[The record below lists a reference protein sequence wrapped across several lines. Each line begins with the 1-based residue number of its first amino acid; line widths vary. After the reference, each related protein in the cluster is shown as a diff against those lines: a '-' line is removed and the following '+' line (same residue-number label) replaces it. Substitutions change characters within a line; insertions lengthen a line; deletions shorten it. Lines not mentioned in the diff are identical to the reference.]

1 MKLFSMRANILVN
14 MIGMALIMI
23 LTFFAT
29 PYYLKYL
36 GPEAFGLIG
45 FFYLFS
51 MCISVFDFG
60 VSPFLQREIAKSTDG
75 NSLYQNLN
83 NVIQIVTIYFILI
96 LLFIN
101 ILSLPLSGFV
111 ANSWL
116 TSDAWDLLSLD
127 EVKKSIRLIFLTS
140 SLLMVINLFK
150 CGLTGY
156 QLHYWLNMLLTL
168 TSILRYVGSIV
179 LISSFNGSII
189 DFFIYQVLIALIE
202 VIALSIKFYSQVPN
216 NLLSF
221 GNLSIGL
228 FKKIIIE
235 TSKISTI
242 SILTIV
248 TYQLDKIFLS
258 KALPLQEY
266 GYFSLIVMI
275 CSGLIVISVPIKRAI
290 QPRISILFLS
300 KNINDSIELY
310 RKASHLITIIIG
322 ATVITICMYSV
333 QIILFWTNDLTASLW
348 VANRLY
354 LFVIGAG
361 LLAIQAILLA
371 LQEARGDL
379 TLQIKLNFIFLMI
392 QIPLMLFCVLFFGIT
407 FKAPVIGIGLAWLGV
422 RVTSFVVSTFLIHKT
437 YDVNLNRIWFLKD
450 FLPVIL
456 FQTLVA
462 FLIYPVMSNEV
473 ISSLNNPIIVII
485 FAGFILVSS
494 GIFSSH
500 YFHRYV
506 KKHIKR

>member
-1 MKLFSMRANILVN
+1 MKLFSMKANILIN
-14 MIGMALIMI
+14 MAGMAFIMI
-23 LTFFAT
+23 LTFIAT
-29 PYYLKYL
+29 PYYLKHL
-36 GPEAFGLIG
+36 GPEAFGLVG

-51 MCISVFDFG
+51 MSISVFDFG
-60 VSPFLQREIAKSTDG
+60 VSPFLQREIAKSSESSYLG
-75 NSLYQNLN
+75 QNLN
-83 NVIQIVTIYFILI
+83 SVIQIVTIYFILL

-111 ANSWL
+111 ANTWL
-116 TSDAWDLLSLD
+116 TSDSWDLLSLAD
-127 EVKKSIRLIFLTS
+127 VKKSIRLIFFTS
-140 SLLMVINLFK
+140 SLLMVVNLFK

-156 QLHYWLNMLLTL
+156 QFHYWLNILLTL
-168 TSILRYVGSIV
+168 TSILRYVGSII

-189 DFFIYQVLIALIE
+189 DFFIYQVLIALVE

-228 FKKIIIE
+228 LKKITIE
-235 TSKISTI
+235 TTKISTI
-242 SILTIV
+242 SILTIM
-248 TYQLDKIFLS
+248 TYQLDKILLS

-290 QPRISILFLS
+290 QPRISILLFS

-322 ATVITICMYSV
+322 AIVITICMNSLP
-333 QIILFWTNDLTASLW
+333 IILFWTKDITASLW

-379 TLQIKLNFIFLMI
+379 DLQIKINFIFFMI

-407 FKAPVIGIGLAWLGV
+407 FKAPVLGIGLAWIV
-422 RVTSFVVSTFLIHKT
+422 IRVISFMVSTFLIHKT
-437 YDVNLNRIWFLKD
+437 YDINLNRVWFLKD

-456 FQTLVA
+456 SQILVA
-462 FLIYPVMSNEV
+462 SLIYPITSSEV
-473 ISSLNNPIIVII
+473 ISSPGNPILVII
-485 FAGFILVSS
+485 FTGFILVSS

-500 YFHRYV
+500 YFYNFI
-506 KKHIKR
+506 KKLNS